1 MIIEVT
7 SMIFWVSFATQVG
20 EPGSA
25 VFAYLRYG
33 FTSNGFLLPYAKV
46 FQYFIL
52 NTTHIRR
59 LLLYD

>member
-1 MIIEVT
+1 
-7 SMIFWVSFATQVG
+7 
-20 EPGSA
+20 
-25 VFAYLRYG
+25 
-33 FTSNGFLLPYAKV
+33 LPYAKV